1 MKFAIDEFPLLRPV
15 LQQSGAMR
23 PQRMAAQGFT
33 AMIEKPFFPREKNM
47 VYLAWSN
54 DLAVGNTFI
63 DNDHQKLIDMV
74 NRLHAL
80 MHEGRGKDV
89 LDKVLGNL
97 ITYTQEHFHREEELM
112 RKMQFTGLALHKL
125 EHEKLLQQVLD
136 LQKKFESG
144 AATLSLQVLH
154 FLRDWLI
161 NHIGKSDRELAD
173 AAHGIAH

>member
-1 MKFAIDEFPLLRPV
+1 M
-15 LQQSGAMR
+15 
-23 PQRMAAQGFT
+23 T
-33 AMIEKPFFPREKNM
+33 
-47 VYLAWSN
+47 YLVWSN

-80 MHEGRGKDV
+80 MQEGKGKEV

-97 ITYTQEHFHREEELM
+97 ITYTREHFRREEDLM
-112 RKMQFTGLALHKL
+112 RKMQFHGFSAHQQ
-125 EHEKLLQQVLD
+125 EHEKLLQQVME
-136 LQKKFESG
+136 LQRKFESG

-161 NHIGKSDRELAD
+161 NHIGKSDRELAI
-173 AAHGIAH
+173 AAHGISR